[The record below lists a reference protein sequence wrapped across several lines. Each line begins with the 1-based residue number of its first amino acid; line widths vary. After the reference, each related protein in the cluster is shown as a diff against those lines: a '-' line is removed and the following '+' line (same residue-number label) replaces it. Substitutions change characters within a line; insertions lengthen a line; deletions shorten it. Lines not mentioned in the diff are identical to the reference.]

1 MRLIRRIRVRSFGI
15 EVGESLAPEG
25 TDAGTDADVTYCT
38 NKSAVRCLAPL
49 PLLLYTFYVRA
60 SAIWDG
66 FLDIEFGEVGV
77 VFADGF
83 ETGTTDFWGITQ

>member
-1 MRLIRRIRVRSFGI
+1 M
-15 EVGESLAPEG
+15 AP
-25 TDAGTDADVTYCT
+25 
-38 NKSAVRCLAPL
+38 
-49 PLLLYTFYVRA
+49 LLYTFYVRA